1 METIMLIKNI
11 IHKSI
16 NKYKIRHI
24 KSAGK
29 RFCAGRNM
37 NITGASW
44 IEIGNDF
51 YAGNNLYLQTC
62 AYYNG
67 KKTGSKPR
75 LSLVNHVSM
84 MNNCQISCEKSI
96 KIGNGTLLGDNVF
109 VTDNFH
115 GKSTRNEM
123 GIPPLAR
130 DLYSKGSVEIG
141 NNVWIG
147 RNVCIMPN
155 VCIGDG
161 AVIGANAVV
170 TTDIPAYSIAAGVP
184 AKVIK
189 KTK

>member
-1 METIMLIKNI
+1 MLIKNI

-44 IEIGNDF
+44 IEIGDDF
-51 YAGNNLYLQTC
+51 YAGNNLYLQTW

-75 LSLVNHVSM
+75 LSLGNHVSM

-96 KIGNGTLLGDNVF
+96 KIGNGTFWEIMYLLLIIF
-109 VTDNFH
+109 
-115 GKSTRNEM
+115 M
-123 GIPPLAR
+123 GRAHAMRWGFL
-130 DLYSKGSVEIG
+130 L
-141 NNVWIG
+141 
-147 RNVCIMPN
+147 
-155 VCIGDG
+155 
-161 AVIGANAVV
+161 
-170 TTDIPAYSIAAGVP
+170 
-184 AKVIK
+184 
-189 KTK
+189 